1 MSSEERLLTPEEQAE
16 KLRVK
21 LSWIYAQTRQKKI
34 PFVKIGKY
42 IRFRERE
49 VEAWL
54 RSQK

>member
-1 MSSEERLLTPEEQAE
+1 MEEKLLTPEEQAE

-42 IRFRERE
+42 IRFREKE
-49 VEAWL
+49 VDDWL
-54 RSQK
+54 RAQK